1 MRPESAAAIVLAAGF
16 SERMGDFKPLMTL
29 GGMTVLE
36 RVIRLFQTAG
46 VNRVHV
52 VVGHRAAELIPL
64 IERGE
69 ARSVVNHR
77 FAEGMFSSVAAGVSS
92 LKADTECFF
101 LMPVDIPLVRPATLR
116 DLLEAFPAGREAI
129 CHPTFG
135 GRRGHPPLI
144 GGDHIPRILGWSGEG
159 GLAALLN
166 RLEPHAVNVA
176 VVDEYIHQDLDRPED
191 FRRMAERLEERTVF
205 SRTECAALL
214 NERLHVAPAAAAH
227 GRAVAGL
234 ALRIGQALN
243 QAGGSLDL
251 RLIQAA
257 ALVHDMF
264 RGAPGHAQRGGQLLR
279 DLDMPRMADIVE
291 SHMDLTV
298 KEGEPVGE
306 AEVVFLTD
314 KLIRGERFVGL
325 DARFLTRLEEYS
337 ADPPALAAVRSKL
350 ESARRSAARIEAAAR
365 IHLNPKGTPHHE

>member
-1 MRPESAAAIVLAAGF
+1 MTPESAAAVVLAAGF
-16 SERMGDFKPLMTL
+16 SERMGDFKPLMVL

-36 RVIRLFQTAG
+36 RSIRLFQTAG
-46 VNRVHV
+46 VGRVHV

-64 IERGE
+64 IEHAG
-69 ARSVVNHR
+69 ACSVVNRR

-92 LKADTECFF
+92 LTADTECFF
-101 LMPVDIPLVRPATLR
+101 LLPADIPLVRPATLR
-116 DLLEAFPAGREAI
+116 DLLEAVPAGRQAI

-144 GGDHIPRILGWSGEG
+144 GADHIPGILGWGGEG
-159 GLAALLN
+159 GLAALLT
-166 RLEPHAVNVA
+166 RLEPHSVEVA

-191 FRRMAERLEERTVF
+191 FRRMAARLEERAVF
-205 SRTECAALL
+205 SPAECAALL
-214 NERLHVAPAAAAH
+214 NERLHAATAVAAH

-234 ALRIGQALN
+234 ALRMGQALN
-243 QAGGSLDL
+243 RTGGRLDL

-264 RGAPGHAQRGGQLLR
+264 RGAPGHAERGGRLLR
-279 DLDMPRMADIVE
+279 DLDMAPMAGIVE

-306 AEVVFLTD
+306 AEVVFLAD

-325 DARFLTRLEEYS
+325 DARYRARLEEFA
-337 ADPPALAAVRSKL
+337 ADPAALAAVRAKL
-350 ESARRSAARIEAAAR
+350 ESARRSAARIEAAAC
-365 IHLNPKGTPHHE
+365 IHLNPKGTPFHE